1 MSLAVFDI
9 DGTLVAGPS
18 TEKRFFLW
26 LLRRGALGPRR
37 LLAFLWFNLRWLPCY
52 GRHVA
57 KKNKAYLSGLDSERF
72 ASEARAFVAAEVES
86 ALYAPAV
93 ARLQRHRAAGD
104 AIVLLSGT
112 LQPIAEAIAARLG
125 ADEAIGS
132 LCAER
137 DGRLRAAPPLRHP
150 FGAGKTTLLD
160 GICRDRGVSP
170 GAVAAYGDSRWDL
183 ALLERVGMPVAV
195 RPDRE
200 LRASAEARGW
210 EVLADDAGNGVG
222 HASRDTV

>member
-1 MSLAVFDI
+1 MGLAVFDI

-37 LLAFLWFNLRWLPCY
+37 LLAFLWFNLRWLPRY

-57 KKNKAYLSGLDSERF
+57 KKNKAYLSGLESERY

-132 LCAER
+132 LCAEQ

-150 FGAGKTTLLD
+150 FGVEKTTLLG
-160 GICRDRGVSP
+160 GICRDRGMTAE
-170 GAVAAYGDSRWDL
+170 AVAAYGDSRWDL
-183 ALLERVGMPVAV
+183 ALLERVGTPVAV

>member
-1 MSLAVFDI
+1 MRLAVFDI

-26 LLRRGALGPRR
+26 LLRRGVLGPRR
-37 LLAFLWFNLRWLPCY
+37 VFAFLWFNLRWLPRY

-72 ASEARAFVAAEVES
+72 AREAQAFVADEVAS

-93 ARLQRHRAAGD
+93 ARLHRHRAAGD
-104 AIVLLSGT
+104 VIVLLSGT
-112 LQPIAEAIAARLG
+112 LQPIAEELAARLG
-125 ADEAIGS
+125 ADQAIGS

-137 DGRLRAAPPLRHP
+137 DGRLSARPPLRHP
-150 FGAGKTTLLD
+150 FGAEKSMLLD
-160 GICRDRGVSP
+160 GICHERGVTAD
-170 GAVAAYGDSRWDL
+170 AVAAYGDSRWDL
-183 ALLERVGMPVAV
+183 ALLERVGTPVAV
-195 RPDRE
+195 RPDHE
-200 LRASAEARGW
+200 LHASAVARGW
-210 EVLADDAGNGVG
+210 EVLADDAGDGVG

>member
-1 MSLAVFDI
+1 MQLAVFDI

-26 LLRRGALGPRR
+26 LLRRGVLGPRR
-37 LLAFLWFNLRWLPCY
+37 LFAFLFFNLRWLPRY

-57 KKNKAYLSGLDSERF
+57 KKNKAYLSGLDAARF
-72 ASEARAFVAAEVES
+72 ESEARAFVASEIEP

-93 ARLQRHRAAGD
+93 ARLRRHRAAGD
-104 AIVLLSGT
+104 AVVLLSGT
-112 LQPIAEAIAARLG
+112 LQPIAEALARRLD
-125 ADEAIGS
+125 ADQAIGS

-137 DGRLRAAPPLRHP
+137 DGRLTGRPPLRHP
-150 FGAGKTTLLD
+150 FGADKCVLLEE
-160 GICRDRGVSP
+160 ICRRHDAPES
-170 GAVAAYGDSRWDL
+170 AVAAYGDSRWDL
-183 ALLERVGMPVAV
+183 PLLERVGSPVAV

-200 LRASAEARGW
+200 LRAEAVARGW
-210 EVLADDAGNGVG
+210 EVLSGDTGEGVG